1 MTENDY
7 NERVHT
13 FSFTESFISRLA
25 GFLIRH
31 YQDKGR
37 DFSRLACVFPGKRP
51 ALFLKR
57 ELFRRLK
64 SAYLPPKFLTIDEL
78 IQTITVKFH
87 AVNNVLDLDHHY
99 IIYQLAKKH
108 MPPVLKG
115 RETFAQFLPWAGE
128 ILKFIDHLDLE
139 LVSSEK
145 LRNIEA
151 NAQIGYAIPE
161 DINRLLEHIAVL
173 REAYHEFMREHK
185 LFTRGYQYWWAAQ
198 NIARVEFPEF
208 EEFLFCNFFYL
219 HRSETAILEHLFSRG
234 QARIFFQGDQRRWPA
249 LNRLSRVLNVPVVE
263 GDIVPTPQFDLKLY
277 AASDDH
283 IQATLVRE
291 LLSKIKEPERTV
303 VVLPDPQPLIPLLS
317 EITSVVSD
325 YNVSMGYPLDRSSLT
340 SLFDFLFNAQLSGRQ
355 GQYYAHDY
363 LKVLRHPFVKNLR
376 VAVHASAMRV
386 IVHKIEEML
395 TGTRKSEISGRLF
408 FSLEEIENCSGLFEE
423 VQATLK
429 NMAVEIS
436 KEELS
441 GMLKE
446 AHRLFFVLWK
456 GLKNFQSFSS
466 VVIEVL
472 TSLLEKSDMKAY
484 PLNVKIAQRMTAL
497 AQEFQLS
504 RFASENFS
512 QEDMFRI
519 FRERMETEIIS
530 FHGSPLKGLQILGL
544 FETRSLNF
552 DHVIVLNVN
561 EGVLPRLNIYEPLIP
576 REIMIKLNL
585 DRLELE
591 EEIQRYQFMRL
602 ISSAKN
608 VHLIYREGADKE
620 KSRFIEE
627 LIWQKEKEHK
637 VLNPLIAARPGYQLS
652 VKPVVKRVSKTPAMI
667 EYLKSF
673 RYSASSVNSYLR
685 NPYEFYQNY
694 VLGLREKE
702 DLLDEPENRQ
712 VGTFIHELL
721 ENLYQ
726 RFVGRSIVIDE
737 PFRQMF
743 MAEFEKRFSIHFCGS
758 LNSEA
763 FLLKTVMESRLQR
776 FLDVEQERLQAFPSK
791 LLYIEKRFED
801 VIALKCGP
809 MKFVYQVDR
818 VDECSD
824 GTVMIIDYKTGSVDP
839 MPKAAEKIAKL
850 DLSRESI
857 RDNIKSF
864 QIPLYVQYLDKYFPD
879 RPINAAFYNLRTM
892 ELDRFMTAKANLQRE
907 DINQAFIRG
916 LDFIISE
923 ILDPTADFVFDDSS
937 R

>member
-1 MTENDY
+1 MDNY
-7 NERVHT
+7 NQRVHT
-13 FSFTESFISRLA
+13 FKFTESFISRLA
-25 GFLIRH
+25 DFFVEH
-31 YQDKGR
+31 YKTKGH
-37 DFSRLACVFPGKRP
+37 DFSKLACVFPGKRP

-57 ELFRRLK
+57 ELSRRLK
-64 SAYLPPKFLTIDEL
+64 AAYLPPQFLTIDEL
-78 IQTITVKFH
+78 IQSIVVKFH
-87 AVNNVLDLDHHY
+87 SVNRALDLDHNY
-99 IIYQLAKKH
+99 IIYQLARKH
-108 MPPVLKG
+108 MRPVLQG

-173 REAYHEFMREHK
+173 RSAYHDYMQEHK
-185 LFTRGYQYWWAAQ
+185 TFTRGYQYWWAAQ

-219 HRSETAILEHLFSRG
+219 HRSETVILEHLFSRG

-249 LNRLSRVLNVPVVE
+249 LNRLSRVLDVPIIE
-263 GDIVPTPQFDLKLY
+263 GETVPTPQFDLKLY

-283 IQATLVRE
+283 IQATLVRD
-291 LLSKIKEPERTV
+291 LLSQIKEPEKTV
-303 VVLPDPQPLIPLLS
+303 VVLPDPEPLIPLLS
-317 EITSVVSD
+317 EISSVAND
-325 YNVSMGYPLDRSSLT
+325 YNVSMGYPLQRSSLT
-340 SLFDFLFNAQLSGRQ
+340 SLFDFLYHAQISCRQ
-355 GQYYAHDY
+355 RQYYAHDY
-363 LKVLRHPFVKNLR
+363 LKVLRHPFIKNLR
-376 VAVHASAMRV
+376 LIANASAMRV
-386 IVHKIEEML
+386 MVHKIEEML
-395 TGTRKSEISGRLF
+395 TGTRTSEISGRLF
-408 FSLEEIENCSGLFEE
+408 FSLAEIENCAELFET
-423 VQATLK
+423 VQDTLK
-429 NMAVEIS
+429 HMAVEIS
-436 KEELS
+436 QEDLVLALRET
-441 GMLKE
+441 
-446 AHRLFFVLWK
+446 HRLFFVLWE
-456 GLKNFQSFSS
+456 GLKDFQSFAS

-472 TSLLEKSDMKAY
+472 AVLLDKSDMKSY

-504 RFASENFS
+504 RFACESFD
-512 QEDMFRI
+512 QDDMFRI

-552 DHVIVLNVN
+552 EHVIVLNVN

-576 REIMIKLNL
+576 REVMIKLNL

-627 LIWQKEKEHK
+627 LIWQEEKAHK
-637 VLNPLIAARPGYQLS
+637 VLNPVAVSRPGYQLS
-652 VKPVVKRVSKTPAMI
+652 VKPSVKRASKTPAMI
-667 EYLKSF
+667 DYLKSF
-673 RYSASSVNSYLR
+673 RFSASSVNSYLR
-685 NPYEFYQNY
+685 NPFEFYQNY

-712 VGTFIHELL
+712 VGIFIHGLL
-721 ENLYQ
+721 ENLFQ
-726 RFVGRSIVIDE
+726 RFVGRPIVIDE
-737 PFRQMF
+737 PFCQLF
-743 MAEFEKRFSIHFCGS
+743 MAEFEKRFSAHFGGS
-758 LNSEA
+758 LNADA
-763 FLLKTVMESRLQR
+763 FLLKTIMDSRLRR
-776 FLDVEQERLQAFPSK
+776 FLEVEQERLKFSPSK

-801 VIALKCGP
+801 VIELKCGAV
-809 MKFVYQVDR
+809 KFVYQVDR
-818 VDECSD
+818 VDESQD
-824 GTVMIIDYKTGSVDP
+824 ATVTIIDYKTGSVDP
-839 MPKAAEKIAKL
+839 MPKAVEKISKL

-857 RDNIKSF
+857 RDHVKSF
-864 QIPLYVQYLDKYFPD
+864 QIPLYVQYLDKHFPG

-892 ELDRFMTAKANLQRE
+892 DFDRFMTAKSNLQRD
-907 DINQAFIRG
+907 DINQAFMRA

-923 ILDPTADFVFDDSS
+923 ILDPQVDFIEDDIS